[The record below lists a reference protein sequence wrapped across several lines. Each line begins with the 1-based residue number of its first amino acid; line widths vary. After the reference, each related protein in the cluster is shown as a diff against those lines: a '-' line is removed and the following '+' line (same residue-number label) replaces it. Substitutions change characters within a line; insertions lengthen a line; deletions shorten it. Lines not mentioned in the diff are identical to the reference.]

1 MCFFAQLMSAKSTRN
16 AKVIFSMMVPLTLGA
31 FLLGSVAETSIII
44 QAHDWMD
51 IVALVIVAAG
61 VFVYNWFE
69 EKPQKASI
77 ENL

>member
-1 MCFFAQLMSAKSTRN
+1 MSAKSTRN

-31 FLLGSVAETSIII
+31 FLLGSVAESSIEMS
-44 QAHDWMD
+44 AHDWMD

>member
-1 MCFFAQLMSAKSTRN
+1 MSAKSTRN

-31 FLLGSVAETSIII
+31 FLLGSVAESSIEMA
-44 QAHDWMD
+44 AHDWMD